1 MNQLKLL
8 SAGLIALAVVAGPAA
23 AREKHMSLHVRHAHA
38 AMRATPVNSMD
49 CVRAPDVGSFATAP
63 WTMPPC
69 EPQQGY

>member
-8 SAGLIALAVVAGPAA
+8 SAGLIAMTVLAGPAA
-23 AREKHMSLHVRHAHA
+23 AREKHPNLRVRHAHA
-38 AMRATPVNSMD
+38 AMHATPVRGMD

-63 WTMPPC
+63 WSMPPC